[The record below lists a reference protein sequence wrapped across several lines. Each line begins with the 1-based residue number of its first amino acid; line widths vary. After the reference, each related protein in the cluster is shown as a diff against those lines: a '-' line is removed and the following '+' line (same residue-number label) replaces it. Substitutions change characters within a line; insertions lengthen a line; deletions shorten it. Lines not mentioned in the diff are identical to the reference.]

1 MKITPLDIQ
10 NHKFRSRLW
19 GCDPE
24 EVGIFLEMVAAEL
37 EEKIKE
43 NQYLTEE
50 LSRLRSQLSE
60 YREREQTLKETMMMA
75 QKIAQD
81 MKNNVVK
88 EAQVILSE
96 AELEAERIQ
105 ERAQARVVELEDQ
118 IQELKRERLLV
129 EEELRATLTTHL
141 KLLEVGREE
150 AAEKAEQEEKV
161 KRLLA
166 NKPREK

>member
-10 NHKFRSRLW
+10 NHKFRNRLW
-19 GCDPE
+19 GCDGE
-24 EVGIFLEMVAAEL
+24 EVSIFLEMVATEL

-43 NQYLTEE
+43 NHYLTEE
-50 LSRLRSQLSE
+50 LSRLKSQLAE
-60 YREREQTLKETMMMA
+60 YRDREQTLKETMMMA

-105 ERAQARVVELEDQ
+105 ERAQVRVVELEEK
-118 IQELKRERLLV
+118 IQELKRERLLL
-129 EEELRATLTTHL
+129 EEDLRATLVTHL
-141 KLLEVGREE
+141 KLLDVGREE
-150 AAEKAEQEEKV
+150 EAETAEQEEKV
-161 KRLLA
+161 KRLA
-166 NKPREK
+166 AKPREK

>member
-10 NHKFRSRLW
+10 NHKFGSRLL
-19 GCDPE
+19 GCDRE
-24 EVGIFLEMVAAEL
+24 EVSIFLEMVAAEL

-43 NQYLTEE
+43 NHYLAED
-50 LSRLRSQLSE
+50 LSRLKAQVSE

-96 AELEAERIQ
+96 AELEAERLQ
-105 ERAQARVVELEDQ
+105 ERAQGRVVELEDK
-118 IQELKRERLLV
+118 IQELKRERLLL
-129 EEELRATLTTHL
+129 EEELRATLVTHL
-141 KLLEVGREE
+141 KLLDVGREE
-150 AAEKAEQEEKV
+150 EAETAEQEDKV
-161 KRLLA
+161 KRLGA
-166 NKPREK
+166 RPREK

>member
-19 GCDPE
+19 GCDRE
-24 EVGIFLEMVAAEL
+24 EVSIFLEMVAAEL

-43 NQYLTEE
+43 NHYLTEE
-50 LSRLRSQLSE
+50 LSRLKAQLAE
-60 YREREQTLKETMMMA
+60 YRDREQTLKETMMMA

-105 ERAQARVVELEDQ
+105 ERAQGRVVELEEK
-118 IQELKRERLLV
+118 IQELKRERLLL
-129 EEELRATLTTHL
+129 EEDLRATLTTHL
-141 KLLEVGREE
+141 KLLDVGREE
-150 AAEKAEQEEKV
+150 EAETAEQEDKV
-161 KRLLA
+161 KRLA
-166 NKPREK
+166 ARPREK